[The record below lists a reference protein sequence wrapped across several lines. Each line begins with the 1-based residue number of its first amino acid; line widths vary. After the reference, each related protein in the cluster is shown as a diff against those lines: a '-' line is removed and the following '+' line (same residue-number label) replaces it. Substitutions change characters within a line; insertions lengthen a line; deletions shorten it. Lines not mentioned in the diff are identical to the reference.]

1 MKVWEFMTIS
11 ENPPPWK
18 RSCNKVQHHLNLQLK
33 QCLMRPSIFRII
45 WFAHYLPHMPYYL
58 KSTKNLSNLQA
69 PLWVQVD
76 DMLKWTV
83 TFSFLQASMDGQ
95 VMATQQYKKLLG
107 SPPAP
112 ILGFRFVIPIC
123 YSCFFKL
130 QVPNWLFQHFSNWIF
145 SQIWCGF
152 CHQNPQLHRLIVFV
166 SWFVCFCS
174 VVHSLTHPLEIC
186 LKRLFFL
193 NFPTVAYFPLKGNT
207 ATIMSAIKNNKI
219 DKKYR
224 QLIQSKN

>member
-18 RSCNKVQHHLNLQLK
+18 RSCNKVQHHLNL

-123 YSCFFKL
+123 YSKF
-130 QVPNWLFQHFSNWIF
+130 FSNCKFPIDCSSIF
-145 SQIWCGF
+145 LIGYS
-152 CHQNPQLHRLIVFV
+152 HRFGVDF
-166 SWFVCFCS
+166 
-174 VVHSLTHPLEIC
+174 
-186 LKRLFFL
+186 
-193 NFPTVAYFPLKGNT
+193 
-207 ATIMSAIKNNKI
+207 AIRTLS
-219 DKKYR
+219 YTGW
-224 QLIQSKN
+224 

>member
-1 MKVWEFMTIS
+1 MHIICHTCHTTLSLQKIYLIYKHLYEYRWMICWNELLIS
-11 ENPPPWK
+11 
-18 RSCNKVQHHLNLQLK
+18 H
-33 QCLMRPSIFRII
+33 
-45 WFAHYLPHMPYYL
+45 
-58 KSTKNLSNLQA
+58 
-69 PLWVQVD
+69 
-76 DMLKWTV
+76 
-83 TFSFLQASMDGQ
+83 FLQASMDGQ

-123 YSCFFKL
+123 YSYFFKL

-152 CHQNPQLHRLIVFV
+152 CHQNPQLHSLIVFV

-174 VVHSLTHPLEIC
+174 EVHSLKHPLEIC
-186 LKRLFFL
+186 LKRLFFFF

-207 ATIMSAIKNNKI
+207 VTIMSAIKK
-219 DKKYR
+219 
-224 QLIQSKN
+224 